1 MRAEPL
7 RPVQKPSRLLNLR
20 VLDEEMDQLKAVA
33 QARGTTVSALVR
45 GVIRQHLLA
54 SVSTERRAS

>member
-1 MRAEPL
+1 
-7 RPVQKPSRLLNLR
+7 